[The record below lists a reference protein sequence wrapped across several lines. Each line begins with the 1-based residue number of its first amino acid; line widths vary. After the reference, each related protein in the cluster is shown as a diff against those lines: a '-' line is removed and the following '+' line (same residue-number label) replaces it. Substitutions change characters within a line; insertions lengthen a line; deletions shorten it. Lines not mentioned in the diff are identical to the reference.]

1 MLTGRSLSD
10 TKVPNFTIFAGISG
24 IGKRDFVNNFIEKAG
39 LQDKVLSI
47 DFEKELL
54 SEDRLDTAPPDMPT
68 YLDIPNPKSKLNLFE
83 SNFGWIAEKIDARNS
98 VVSNIFLNMHLSY
111 YKSSEFFPPFIP
123 HFFLQLFT
131 KIPNANVKIITLIDD
146 VFSIWKKIV
155 DREDEGYLNTS
166 LRLREILAWRSLES
180 LRAYA
185 LMTYLSSREEG
196 SKKVTNYLV
205 SIRHPFETFSNLI
218 FPEKPIKVYLSY
230 PISKTRYIPE
240 DIAEINNFRK
250 EIHEFGASQGI
261 AVFDPVAIDELALES
276 ATKDSKDKVSV
287 SLEKKHRWPI
297 DLPNSLVKE
306 PKWPISI
313 PKQEIEEVSKDI
325 RNQIASRDYTL
336 VDSSHF
342 LTVYRPYFHG
352 EESKG
357 VTAEIKHANE
367 YGKKVIVF
375 YPSHD
380 YQKENPTTHP
390 FGEKVDQFDIK
401 EKFVEH
407 LQKLITQK
415 KERDK

>member
-1 MLTGRSLSD
+1 MSD
-10 TKVPNFTIFAGISG
+10 GQVPSFTIFAGISG
-24 IGKRDFVNNFIEKAG
+24 IDKKDFINNFIDKAG
-39 LQDKVLSI
+39 LQEKVLSI

-54 SEDRLDTAPPDMPT
+54 TEDRLDTAPPDIPT
-68 YLDIPNPKSKLNLFE
+68 YLDIPNQKTKFDLFE
-83 SNFGWIAEKIDARNS
+83 SNFDWIAKKIDNRKS
-98 VVSNIFLNMHLSY
+98 SVSNIFLNMHLSY

-131 KIPNANVKIITLIDD
+131 KIPNTNVKIITLIDD
-146 VFSIWKKIV
+146 VFSIWKKLT
-155 DREDEGYLNTS
+155 DREDQGYLNTS
-166 LRLREILAWRSLES
+166 LRLREILVWRSLES

-185 LMTYLSSREEG
+185 LTIYLSSREEG
-196 SKKVTNYLV
+196 SKKLTNYLV
-205 SIRHPFETFSNLI
+205 SIRHPFDTFANLI
-218 FPEKPIKVYLSY
+218 FPEKPIRVYLSF
-230 PISKTRYIPE
+230 PISKTRYVPD

-250 EIHEFGASQGI
+250 EIHEFGAKVGI
-261 AVFDPVAIDELALES
+261 AIFDPVAIDELSLES
-276 ATKDSKDKVSV
+276 ATRDSKEKEDVT
-287 SLEKKHRWPI
+287 LEKKHRWPI
-297 DLPNSLVKE
+297 DLPNLLVKE

-357 VTAEIKHANE
+357 VIAEIKHANE

-375 YPSHD
+375 YPPDD
-380 YQKENPTTHP
+380 YQKENSTTHP
-390 FGEKVDQFDIK
+390 FGEKVDQFDVK

-407 LQKLITQK
+407 LQKLITLK
-415 KERDK
+415 KEKDK